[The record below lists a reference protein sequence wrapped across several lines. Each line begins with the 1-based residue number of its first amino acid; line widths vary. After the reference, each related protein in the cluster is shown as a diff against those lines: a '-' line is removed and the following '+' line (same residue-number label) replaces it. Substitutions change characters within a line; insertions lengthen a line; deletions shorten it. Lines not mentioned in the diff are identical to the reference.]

1 MDERT
6 LKENPMMIK
15 RRCHHSPLLAAIL
28 TPAIIG
34 YYTQLLASDSE
45 HDMATHPGHV
55 HHHSQTAQASTNP
68 ITDPHAA
75 HRQATNQIGYK
86 RTVENYTL
94 PARELTTM
102 QGQQVTLSELLDS
115 EQPVAINFI
124 FTSCTTICPIMSATF
139 AQAQKKLGDEAARIH
154 WISISIDPEY
164 DTPERLRDYAQH
176 FHGNGQWSFL
186 TGSTEN
192 IAAVQRAFDVYRGD
206 KMNHTPVT
214 LLRAGRNTPWV
225 RLHGLTSSAELVN
238 EYRQLTASR

>member
-1 MDERT
+1 M
-6 LKENPMMIK
+6 ENTVMSKSIVHRPHLI
-15 RRCHHSPLLAAIL
+15 AAIL
-28 TPAIIG
+28 TPAILG
-34 YYTQLLASDSE
+34 YYTLLPAGGNDHAMES
-45 HDMATHPGHV
+45 HA
-55 HHHSQTAQASTNP
+55 HHHQLAVQVPTNP
-68 ITDPHAA
+68 IADPHAA

-86 RTVENYTL
+86 RSIEHYTL

-102 QGQQVTLSELLDS
+102 QGQRVTLAELLDTD
-115 EQPVAINFI
+115 QPVAINFI

-139 AQAQKKLGDEAARIH
+139 AQAQKKLGDEAAKIH
-154 WISISIDPEY
+154 WVSISIDPEY

-206 KMNHTPVT
+206 KMNHIPVT